1 MLPEVIEIVAGRRLA
16 SRAAVLSGYER
27 RALRG
32 EVYPAIAPASGGRV
46 AGVLWEGLDAAA
58 LARID
63 RFESEIYERVVC
75 EVEAERGERCAA
87 QAYVLVPAHRARLL
101 AHDWDEAEFRRRHL
115 AEYLVGCRD
124 FARGLSA
131 PREQVK

>member
-1 MLPEVIEIVAGRRLA
+1 MLPEVMEIVAGRRLV

-32 EVYPAIAPASGGRV
+32 EVYPGIAPASGARV
-46 AGVLWEGLDAAA
+46 AGVLWEGLDATA

-63 RFESEIYERVVC
+63 RFESEIYERVAC
-75 EVEAERGERCAA
+75 EVEAGRGARRGAEV
-87 QAYVLVPAHRARLL
+87 YVLAPAHRARLL

-115 AEYLVGCRD
+115 ADYLVGCRE